1 MITYVDTST
10 LIKLIVDEPGSD
22 AATLIWDTADTLTT
36 VHLTLVEAHATLA
49 AASRARRLIHPA
61 PRPLVELDGLWASLA
76 IVEVT
81 HEIIDR
87 ACRLTESQGLRGYDR
102 STSPRLSRHGPTS

>member
-36 VHLTLVEAHATLA
+36 VRLTLVEAHATLA
-49 AASRARRLIHPA
+49 AASRARRLSPSQHRA
-61 PRPLVELDGLWASLA
+61 ALVELDGLWASLA

-81 HEIIDR
+81 DEIIDR
-87 ACRLTESQGLRGYDR
+87 ACRLPESQALRRDDAAR
-102 STSPRLSRHGPTS
+102 PATAVRHRA